1 MLTASGPGLA
11 YTLPAYRLKCVGL
24 SHTYTSSTA
33 WSGQQTHQFLGSRLD
48 LKSGQDSKHTSSW
61 GQDWTSR
68 VWSGQQTHQFLGP
81 RLDLK
86 SLVRTANT
94 PVPGAKTGPQE
105 SGQDSKHTSSW
116 GQDWTSRAWSGQ
128 QTHQPNNQLKT
139 ANEHT
144 RTPPPRPAL
153 ITSDTPILGSK
164 TQHRSQLTQ
173 HW

>member
-105 SGQDSKHTSSW
+105 PGQDSK
-116 GQDWTSRAWSGQ
+116 
-128 QTHQPNNQLKT
+128 THQPNNQLKT